1 MVAMA
6 VDFNFD
12 SLRARKAR
20 SGKLFSKLI
29 INSLHGLGL
38 VCVILGLALLI
49 VSESFGWVLIG
60 FGMIPVVIA
69 YWAKQGLRDIKPDT
83 GESLDAVVDSEL
95 LAYLPE
101 KLTPKSLVQAAMK
114 TSSGQFFAARF
125 GLAPNF
131 LADLS
136 SDSQLDTPNVL
147 LTATD
152 IQHIAQKK
160 VLDGSV
166 ITASIASTQD
176 MVTQLLPRLQIDESD
191 LIRGVKWHE
200 RLNTLIEETHTPKRT
215 GGIARDW
222 SFGYANTLNRFG
234 VNFSDQ
240 VARGGMMHV
249 RLDSHANAL
258 RFLHETFGSSG
269 RQNVALIGPLG
280 AGKTTVVRAFAE
292 SLLAANSSVPAHLKF
307 RQIVSLDA
315 GAIIGAAGSRSQLE
329 RLLNQL
335 LLEAYHA
342 KNIIL
347 CLDEAQ
353 CFFEDRPGS
362 VDLSSILLPVIEG
375 GGIRMILTMD
385 DQRYLQISQRNAS
398 LASALNRINVPSANM
413 DESMLVMQ
421 DQLILTEFNRNV
433 TYMYQ
438 ALKEAYRLS
447 ERYIHELAQPGKSVR
462 LLEQAATYAE
472 NGVVTASSV
481 ARTIEESVGVKVSRV
496 DTDDERQKLLQ
507 LEDHIHERMINQT
520 RAVSVVSNAL
530 RRARAGV
537 RNETRPI
544 GTFLFLGPTGVGKTE
559 LSKALAEAYFGGED
573 RLVRVDL
580 NEFVRPDDVVRLI
593 ADGATDGNSLAAQI
607 MRQPF
612 SVVLLDEIEKAHPQ
626 VMTTLLQM
634 LDEGVLRDINN
645 REVSFRDSIVIATSN
660 AGSDTIRKL
669 IDKGYQL
676 EDVEKEFVNR
686 LIDTQQFRPEFLN
699 RFDEIVLFRP
709 LTQSELGQVVQLI
722 IKGINKTLEPQKISL
737 SLDQEAVDKLASVG
751 YDPRMGARPMRRIV
765 QRTVENLIA
774 RRLLDGSAQP
784 GDVIVITVDD
794 IQVS

>member
-1 MVAMA
+1 MA
-6 VDFNFD
+6 VNFEHG

-20 SGKLFSKLI
+20 TGKLFTKVITS
-29 INSLHGLGL
+29 SLQALGFVSVTLGMLLL
-38 VCVILGLALLI
+38 VI
-49 VSESFGWVLIG
+49 SESFGWVLIG
-60 FGMIPVVIA
+60 FGTIPVVIVF
-69 YWAKQGLRDIKPDT
+69 WAKQGLHGIKTAEGD
-83 GESLDAVVDSEL
+83 SLDAVADSDF
-95 LAYLPE
+95 LAYLPT
-101 KLTPKSLVQAAMK
+101 KLTPKSLVQAAMN
-114 TSSGQFFAARF
+114 TNSGQFFAGRF

-136 SDSQLDTPNVL
+136 SDSELDTERVL
-147 LTATD
+147 SVARD
-152 IQHIAQKK
+152 IQHLAHKK
-160 VLDGSV
+160 SLDGST
-166 ITASIASTQD
+166 ITAAIATTQS
-176 MVTQLLPRLQIDESD
+176 MVTQLLPRLQIDETD
-191 LIRGVKWHE
+191 LVRGVRWHE

-258 RFLHETFGSSG
+258 RFMHETFGSKG

-292 SLLAANSSVPAHLKF
+292 SLLAADSSVPAHLKF
-307 RQIVSLDA
+307 RQVVSLDA
-315 GAIIGAAGSRSQLE
+315 GSIIGAASSRSQLE
-329 RLLNQL
+329 RLVNQL

-385 DQRYLQISQRNAS
+385 EQRYLQISQRNAS

-421 DQLILTEFNRNV
+421 DQLIMTEFNRNV

-447 ERYIHELAQPGKSVR
+447 ERYMHELAQPGKSVR
-462 LLEQAATYAE
+462 LLEQAAAYAE
-472 NGVVTASSV
+472 NGVVTAGSV
-481 ARTIEESVGVKVSRV
+481 SRTVEESLGVKVGRV

-507 LEDHIHERMINQT
+507 LEDRIHERMINQT

-537 RNETRPI
+537 RNEARPI

-559 LSKALAEAYFGGED
+559 LSKALAEAYFGGEE
-573 RLVRVDL
+573 RLVRIDL
-580 NEFVRPDDVVRLI
+580 NEFVRPDDVARLI
-593 ADGATDGNSLAAQI
+593 ADGATDKNSLAAQI

-626 VMTTLLQM
+626 VLTTLLQM

-660 AGSDTIRKL
+660 AGADTIRKL

-676 EDVEKEFVNR
+676 EDVEEEFVNR
-686 LIDTQQFRPEFLN
+686 LIDTKQFRPEFLN

-722 IKGINKTLEPQKISL
+722 IKGINKTLEPQKISMT
-737 SLDQEAVDKLASVG
+737 LDQEAVDKLASVG

-784 GDVIVITVDD
+784 GDVIMITEHD